1 MARVKQVARFRVNAE
16 GAVERIP
23 QRPVAPACDR
33 NKPPVHVAPAIAKA
47 KGRKGGKDKNAKKSR
62 KEDETET
69 ESSSS
74 DADEV

>member
-1 MARVKQVARFRVNAE
+1 MARVKQVARFRVNTE

-23 QRPVAPACDR
+23 QRPFAPACDR
-33 NKPPVHVAPAIAKA
+33 NKPPEPTIAKA
-47 KGRKGGKDKNAKKSR
+47 KARKGGKDKKPKKSR